1 MYHSIYFL
9 IIIPHFR
16 TESSDS
22 VKTVTV
28 TESTLT
34 SPEKVT
40 ISESSEL
47 ETSRTVKTVKTEKT
61 QVRIAQQLE
70 EVRRG
75 IFKLLSESDDE
86 ERKEVSKTTLK
97 HIVDED
103 GQEFRE
109 LGVSALQEEEE
120 TPGYQADEETEEDS
134 VSQSV
139 EIPTVNNPPET
150 PDMGCV
156 SAEKEERPGEADRG
170 TDSGIERGQ
179 GSSRAASA
187 EERGWLARLTSRVRH
202 GSTGQLSQS
211 STPEYRRPEV
221 RTRPGSVP
229 VTPDSPRDGGFAEA
243 GLEMRVRELWLRLAQ
258 METEKLRAVEI
269 AVEEERKRGSEILAK
284 ERLKVDR
291 DKRELESQRERL
303 DGDRAILEQQRLVFQ
318 QTQAR
323 EAELVNKL
331 QVGHSIANMRHV
343 CRINDN
349 RLSIYLCIH
358 DTN

>member
-1 MYHSIYFL
+1 M

-40 ISESSEL
+40 ISESSDL
-47 ETSRTVKTVKTEKT
+47 ETSRTVKTE
-61 QVRIAQQLE
+61 VRIAQQLE

-86 ERKEVSKTTLK
+86 ERKKAVKSR
-97 HIVDED
+97 HDENED
-103 GQEFRE
+103 VKEFRD
-109 LGVSALQEEEE
+109 LGVNVLGAEEE
-120 TPGYQADEETEEDS
+120 TPGYQADEEEEDSHDS

-139 EIPTVNNPPET
+139 EILPVNNPAAT
-150 PDMGCV
+150 SDMGCV
-156 SAEKEERPGEADRG
+156 SGEREDRERPGEADRG

-211 STPEYRRPEV
+211 STPEYRRPEPV
-221 RTRPGSVP
+221 RQRPGSVP

-291 DKRELESQRERL
+291 DRRELETQRERL
-303 DGDRAILEQQRLVFQ
+303 ERDREILEQQRIVFQ

-323 EAELVNKL
+323 EADLVNKL
-331 QVGHSIANMRHV
+331 QV
-343 CRINDN
+343 CE
-349 RLSIYLCIH
+349 CI
-358 DTN
+358 DDVDQ

>member
-1 MYHSIYFL
+1 M
-9 IIIPHFR
+9 
-16 TESSDS
+16 
-22 VKTVTV
+22 TV

-47 ETSRTVKTVKTEKT
+47 ESSRTVKTVRSEKT

-86 ERKEVSKTTLK
+86 EQRKDVSKTSLK
-97 HIVDED
+97 HIVDGNEE
-103 GQEFRE
+103 EFQE
-109 LGVSALQEEEE
+109 LGVKVLGEEEE

-156 SAEKEERPGEADRG
+156 SAEKEDRERPGEADRG
-170 TDSGIERGQ
+170 TDSGIEREK

-187 EERGWLARLTSRVRH
+187 DERGWLARLTSRVRH

-221 RTRPGSVP
+221 RQRPGSVP

-243 GLEMRVRELWLRLAQ
+243 GLEMRVRELWLRLSQ

-291 DKRELESQRERL
+291 DRRELDSQRERL

-331 QVGHSIANMRHV
+331 QVSNVQFRRVAITALMANDYQSISLYSRHK
-343 CRINDN
+343 
-349 RLSIYLCIH
+349 LEK
-358 DTN
+358 

>member
-1 MYHSIYFL
+1 
-9 IIIPHFR
+9 
-16 TESSDS
+16 
-22 VKTVTV
+22 
-28 TESTLT
+28 
-34 SPEKVT
+34 
-40 ISESSEL
+40 
-47 ETSRTVKTVKTEKT
+47 
-61 QVRIAQQLE
+61 
-70 EVRRG
+70 
-75 IFKLLSESDDE
+75 
-86 ERKEVSKTTLK
+86 
-97 HIVDED
+97 
-103 GQEFRE
+103 
-109 LGVSALQEEEE
+109 
-120 TPGYQADEETEEDS
+120 
-134 VSQSV
+134 
-139 EIPTVNNPPET
+139 
-150 PDMGCV
+150 MGCV
-156 SAEKEERPGEADRG
+156 SAENEDRPGEADRG
-170 TDSGIERGQ
+170 TDSGIDRGQ

-211 STPEYRRPEV
+211 STPEYRRPKV

>member
-1 MYHSIYFL
+1 M
-9 IIIPHFR
+9 
-16 TESSDS
+16 
-22 VKTVTV
+22 KTVTV

-34 SPEKVT
+34 SPETVT
-40 ISESSEL
+40 ISESSKL
-47 ETSRTVKTVKTEKT
+47 ESSRTVRTAKTEKT

-86 ERKEVSKTTLK
+86 EQKDVTNNGLK
-97 HIVDED
+97 HVDDQD
-103 GQEFRE
+103 GEEFQE
-109 LGVSALQEEEE
+109 LGVSALKEVEEE

-139 EIPTVNNPPET
+139 EIPTVDNPPET

-156 SAEKEERPGEADRG
+156 SAEKEDRERPGEADRG

-202 GSTGQLSQS
+202 GSTGQLSQA
-211 STPEYRRPEV
+211 STPEYRRSEA
-221 RTRPGSVP
+221 RQRPGSVP

-258 METEKLRAVEI
+258 METEKLRAVEV

-303 DGDRAILEQQRLVFQ
+303 EGERAILEQQRLVFQ

-323 EAELVNKL
+323 EADLVNRL
-331 QVGHSIANMRHV
+331 QVRNV
-343 CRINDN
+343 Q
-349 RLSIYLCIH
+349 
-358 DTN
+358 

>member
-1 MYHSIYFL
+1 M

-47 ETSRTVKTVKTEKT
+47 ESSRTVKTVRTEKT

-86 ERKEVSKTTLK
+86 EQRKDVSKTSLK
-97 HIVDED
+97 HIVNENEE
-103 GQEFRE
+103 EFRE
-109 LGVSALQEEEE
+109 LGVSVLVEEEE
-120 TPGYQADEETEEDS
+120 TPGYQADEETEDS

-156 SAEKEERPGEADRG
+156 SADKEERPGEADRG

-221 RTRPGSVP
+221 SQRPGSVP

-258 METEKLRAVEI
+258 METEKLRAVEV

-318 QTQAR
+318 HTQAR

-331 QVGHSIANMRHV
+331 QVGNVQFETDVSH
-343 CRINDN
+343 
-349 RLSIYLCIH
+349 
-358 DTN
+358 